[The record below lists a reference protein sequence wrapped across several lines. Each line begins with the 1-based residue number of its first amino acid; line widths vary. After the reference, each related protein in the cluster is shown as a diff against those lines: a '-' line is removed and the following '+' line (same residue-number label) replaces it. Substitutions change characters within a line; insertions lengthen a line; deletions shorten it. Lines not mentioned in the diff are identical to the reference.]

1 MMFNFDMEHY
11 IQAAC
16 DYEED
21 FRRRVRESS
30 VPPPRRPVRKTNVLT
45 LPPDHLFLVGET
57 IAVKLHQTKA
67 MGYPGPSGRP
77 FLHRH
82 DFFEFNY
89 VWRGQVKNTLSDTVV
104 FQDSTQLLMMNPLAV
119 HDPQPVTEDTVLFN
133 ILLDRRWGETVLA
146 NLLTFNEKYF
156 HFSMDQLYGA
166 ENDLSYLL
174 FDCTPELTNLVQ
186 QIIQEYFDHR
196 PCYQQM
202 LMARLIELFVQC
214 TRQSYKTHKQTEKL
228 QQQSKRASDILTY
241 LRTHYATATL
251 SGTADYFS
259 YSTAYL
265 SRMIKQ
271 ETGQNFCDIMRTL
284 KLKNACNFL
293 THSSLSI
300 EMITEHIGYK
310 DAAHFSKA
318 FTKCYGC
325 TPSQYRREH
334 QQTEAE

>member
-1 MMFNFDMEHY
+1 MFDMEYY
-11 IQAAC
+11 IREALKK
-16 DYEED
+16 ED
-21 FRRRVRESS
+21 NFRSQVRNSRPLRR
-30 VPPPRRPVRKTNVLT
+30 PPPKLQPASEIRT
-45 LPPDHLFLVGET
+45 LSPAFLFPENET
-57 IAVKLHQTKA
+57 VSVKIHQTKA
-67 MGYPGPSGRP
+67 MGFPGDPPNP

-89 VWRGQVKNTLSDTVV
+89 VWRGQVKNTLSDTVM
-104 FQDSTQLLMMNPLAV
+104 FQGPEQLLLMNPLAV
-119 HDPQPVTEDTVLFN
+119 HDPQPATDDAVLFN

-156 HFSMDQLYGA
+156 HFFIDQLYSV
-166 ENDLSYLL
+166 ERNPSYLL
-174 FDCTPELTNLVQ
+174 FECTQELTNLVQ
-186 QIIQEYFDHR
+186 QIIQEYYDHR

-214 TRQSYKTHKQTEKL
+214 TRQSYKAHKQAEKH
-228 QQQSKRASDILTY
+228 QQQSKRTSDILAY

-251 SGTADYFS
+251 SGTANYFS
-259 YSTAYL
+259 YSTGYL

-293 THSSLSI
+293 TYSSLSI